1 MRIGMIYKNGG
12 IVMNKVLVIH
22 GPNLNMLG
30 TREPEI
36 YGTQTLED
44 INDGMKE
51 IAIDLGIELLFFQS
65 NSEGDIVTKI
75 QQAMGKIQGIII
87 NAGGYTHTSVAIA
100 DAISAVKIPTV
111 EVHLSNLF
119 ARESFRHHSYL
130 SPVCV
135 GLICGFGSNSYLL
148 AVSAIDEIM
157 NIRYPIFTNGNE

>member
-1 MRIGMIYKNGG
+1 
-12 IVMNKVLVIH
+12 MNKVLVIH

-36 YGTQTLED
+36 YGTQTLDD
-44 INDGMKE
+44 INDGMNE
-51 IAIDLGIELLFFQS
+51 IAIDLGIELMFFQS

-75 QQAMGKIQGIII
+75 QQAMGKINGIII

-119 ARESFRHHSYL
+119 ARETFRHHSYL

>member
-1 MRIGMIYKNGG
+1 
-12 IVMNKVLVIH
+12 MNKVLVIH

-36 YGTQTLED
+36 YGTQTLDD
-44 INDGMKE
+44 INEGMNE
-51 IAIDLGIELLFFQS
+51 IANELGIELVFFQS
-65 NSEGDIVTKI
+65 NSEGEIITRI
-75 QQAMGKIQGIII
+75 QQAMGKMQGIII

-100 DAISAVKIPTV
+100 DALSAVKLPAV

-135 GLICGFGSNSYLL
+135 GLICGFGSNSYML
-148 AVSAIDEIM
+148 AVSAIDEII
-157 NIRYPIFTNGNE
+157 NNRYPVFTNGNE

>member
-1 MRIGMIYKNGG
+1 
-12 IVMNKVLVIH
+12 MNKVLVIH

-36 YGTQTLED
+36 YGTHTLDD
-44 INDGMKE
+44 INDSMKE
-51 IAIDLGIELLFFQS
+51 IAADLEIELSFFQS
-65 NSEGDIVTKI
+65 NSEGDIITKI
-75 QQAMGKIQGIII
+75 QQAMGKMQGIII

-100 DAISAVKIPTV
+100 DAISAVKVPTV

-148 AVSAIDEIM
+148 ALSAIDEII
-157 NIRYPIFTNGNE
+157 NTIYPTYTISNE

>member
-1 MRIGMIYKNGG
+1 
-12 IVMNKVLVIH
+12 MNKVLVIH

-36 YGTQTLED
+36 YGTQTLAD

-51 IAIDLGIELLFFQS
+51 IATDLDIELSFYQS
-65 NSEGDIVTKI
+65 NNEGDIVTKI
-75 QQAMGKIQGIII
+75 QQAMGKMQGIII

-100 DAISAVKIPTV
+100 DALSAVKIPAV

-119 ARESFRHHSYL
+119 AREPFRHHSYL

-135 GLICGFGSNSYLL
+135 GMICGFGSNSYML
-148 AVSAIDEIM
+148 AVNAIDEIM
-157 NIRYPIFTNGNE
+157 NTRYPVFSHGNE